1 MDTAMQTNFD
11 YNTLKVLS
19 VILETRNVTAAAE
32 KLCTSQPAVSRS
44 LKGFVNYL
52 TMTFWLERGCN
63 GANPKGRRDKNSAL
77 EHH

>member
-1 MDTAMQTNFD
+1 MDISMQTNFD

-44 LKGFVNYL
+44 LKRIRELFNDDILVRKGVVMEL
-52 TMTFWLERGCN
+52 TPR
-63 GANPKGRRDKNSAL
+63 A
-77 EHH
+77 

>member
-1 MDTAMQTNFD
+1 MDAAMQTNFD

-44 LKGFVNYL
+44 
-52 TMTFWLERGCN
+52 
-63 GANPKGRRDKNSAL
+63 
-77 EHH
+77 